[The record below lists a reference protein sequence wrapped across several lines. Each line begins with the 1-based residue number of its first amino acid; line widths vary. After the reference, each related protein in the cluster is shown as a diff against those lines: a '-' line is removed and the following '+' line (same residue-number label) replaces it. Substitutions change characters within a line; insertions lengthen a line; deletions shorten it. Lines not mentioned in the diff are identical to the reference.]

1 MHVDKLTKDRARSR
15 QGARIAARYRE
26 KQRRTDRLVRDAE
39 RSSPEAAQRRQV
51 IRAATRSGRAAV
63 KARASADGR
72 LVDALNRLL
81 DTGMSIREAADRLG
95 VGYHPARQLLH
106 PPPEAER
113 L

>member
-1 MHVDKLTKDRARSR
+1 VDKLTKDRTLSR

-26 KQRRTDRLVRDAE
+26 KQRSTDRLIRDAE

-63 KARASADGR
+63 KARAAADLR
-72 LVDALNRLL
+72 LVDALHRLL
-81 DTGMSIREAADRLG
+81 DTGMTIREAADRLG
-95 VGYHPARQLLH
+95 LGYHPARQLLR
-106 PPPEAER
+106 PPPEIER